1 MPQGVAQLLLDVIN
15 FQLSYKR
22 GETVRG
28 VRNGLGSRDC
38 RFVNLHAAQ
47 HVRGVRATGC
57 RHTLGHTLIWEIGCA
72 P

>member
-1 MPQGVAQLLLDVIN
+1 MLVAKGRMPQGVAQLLLDVHN

-28 VRNGLGSRDC
+28 VRNGLAM
-38 RFVNLHAAQ
+38 RFVNACMRHSCAGCQ
-47 HVRGVRATGC
+47 ATGC
-57 RHTLGHTLIWEIGCA
+57 RHTLIWEIGCA